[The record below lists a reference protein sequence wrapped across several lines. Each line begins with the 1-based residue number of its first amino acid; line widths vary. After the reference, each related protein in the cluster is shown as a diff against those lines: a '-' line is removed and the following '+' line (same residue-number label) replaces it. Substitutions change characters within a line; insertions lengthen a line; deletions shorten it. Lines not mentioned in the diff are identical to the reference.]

1 MLSEILPKSKISARE
16 NLHWLFIL
24 RNIMIAG
31 EAFIILFTFYVLKV
45 PLHKEEL
52 WLVLISIGSVNLYTW
67 IRLET
72 DTPVTEL
79 EIFSQITLDVFAIAS
94 LLYLTG
100 GATNPVIWIFLL
112 PLIITA
118 IILPPEYIWYMVI
131 ITTTCYTLLVGYN
144 IPLPSIEP
152 FTPHPGMHET
162 LISPEHQYFNLH
174 IFGMWFGFVFSACM
188 VAFFVSELAKTL
200 GERERTLAD
209 AREKELRNE
218 LVVSL
223 GSLAASAAH
232 DMSTP
237 LGTMAIITHEM
248 AQSYPQHR
256 FPDLQE
262 KMLVMKNQ
270 IHRCKEA
277 LSVMSATAG
286 ELRAESAQV
295 MGFVDYIDE
304 VIDLWRT
311 QKPDIKLNL
320 FVDQETTAMV
330 KIIAERSLTLALI
343 NILNNAAEASPR
355 DLGIELHVSWNN
367 QEVRLNIIDFGPGL
381 KPEIIKRVGK
391 QPLTT
396 KKNGLGVGLF
406 LTYSTITRLKGK
418 IDISNKSSGGACV
431 EIVLPLITDRIDD
444 DRTETG

>member
-1 MLSEILPKSKISARE
+1 MLSNLLPKSEISARE

-24 RNIMIAG
+24 RNMMMTG
-31 EAFIILFTFYVLKV
+31 EAFIIIFTVYVLKV
-45 PLHKEEL
+45 SLPQEEL
-52 WLVLISIGSVNLYTW
+52 WLVLLSIGAINLYTL

-79 EIFSQITLDVFAIAS
+79 EIFSQITLDVLAIAS

-100 GATNPVIWIFLL
+100 GAANPVIWIFLL

-118 IILPPEYIWYMVI
+118 IILPPEYTWYMVI
-131 ITTTCYTLLVGYN
+131 ITSACYTILIGYN
-144 IPLPSIEP
+144 FPLPSIEP
-152 FTPHPGMHET
+152 YPAHPGMHQEI
-162 LISPEHQYFNLH
+162 LFKEHQYFNLH

-188 VAFFVSELAKTL
+188 VAFFVGELAKTL

-248 AQSYPQHR
+248 TQTYPEHR

-286 ELRAESAQV
+286 ELRAESGQV
-295 MGFVDYIDE
+295 MSLVDYIDE
-304 VIDLWRT
+304 VINQWRA

-320 FVDQETTAMV
+320 FVDPKTTATV
-330 KIIAERSLTLALI
+330 EIIAERSLTLAII

-355 DLGIELHVSWNN
+355 DLGIELHLTWND
-367 QEVRLNIIDFGPGL
+367 QDFHLKIIDFGPGL

-391 QPLTT
+391 EPVTT

-418 IDISNKSSGGACV
+418 IDIRNKSSGGACI
-431 EIVLPLITDRIDD
+431 EIALPLITDRRND
-444 DRTETG
+444 DRTGTG

>member
-1 MLSEILPKSKISARE
+1 
-16 NLHWLFIL
+16 
-24 RNIMIAG
+24 
-31 EAFIILFTFYVLKV
+31 
-45 PLHKEEL
+45 
-52 WLVLISIGSVNLYTW
+52 
-67 IRLET
+67 
-72 DTPVTEL
+72 
-79 EIFSQITLDVFAIAS
+79 
-94 LLYLTG
+94 
-100 GATNPVIWIFLL
+100 
-112 PLIITA
+112 
-118 IILPPEYIWYMVI
+118 
-131 ITTTCYTLLVGYN
+131 
-144 IPLPSIEP
+144 
-152 FTPHPGMHET
+152 
-162 LISPEHQYFNLH
+162 
-174 IFGMWFGFVFSACM
+174 
-188 VAFFVSELAKTL
+188 
-200 GERERTLAD
+200 
-209 AREKELRNE
+209 
-218 LVVSL
+218 
-223 GSLAASAAH
+223 
-232 DMSTP
+232 
-237 LGTMAIITHEM
+237 MAIITHEM